1 MYKDLKGQCKDC
13 LGCIRLENK
22 NFEGT
27 NECKLYEDPIDYI
40 HKILGVK

>member
-1 MYKDLKGQCKDC
+1 MYKELQGKCKYC
-13 LGCIRLENK
+13 LGCNRLEDED
-22 NFEGT
+22 FEGT